1 MAQANL
7 VVLLLNEWCSRRQR
21 ERLFKIWNKGGSKEE
36 YVLTDE
42 ETDIMGEKCICD
54 NSGKLACN

>member
-1 MAQANL
+1 M
-7 VVLLLNEWCSRRQR
+7 
-21 ERLFKIWNKGGSKEE
+21 WNKGGSKEE